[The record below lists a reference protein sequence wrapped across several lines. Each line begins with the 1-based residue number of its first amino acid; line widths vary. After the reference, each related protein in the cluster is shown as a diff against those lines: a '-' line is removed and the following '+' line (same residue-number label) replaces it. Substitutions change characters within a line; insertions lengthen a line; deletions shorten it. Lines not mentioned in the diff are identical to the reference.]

1 MQENRMPRRIQNING
16 VTYVYEDRALW
27 DKTTKNAKHTRHYIG
42 KMVNNVF
49 VPNKRYLLE
58 RELEAEKE
66 KKPGPVPTT
75 ASTREFYGATYLFDQ
90 IGEKLGI
97 TADLKVCFPDFWKQL
112 LSIAYYLIL
121 EDKNPLSRFP
131 RWAQNHRHP
140 FGESIPSQRSSDIFG
155 AITEDAKQKFFL
167 LQAKRRLEEE
177 YLAYDTTSV
186 SSYSELIK
194 QARYG
199 RNKDHEPLAQI
210 NLALLFGQS
219 SRLPVYYRKLAGN
232 INDVSTIK
240 HLISDL
246 SFLEIDKVKLVM
258 DRGFYSEDNINAL
271 FEKHYKFLIGVKKSL
286 HFVRNLLDGVRDS
299 MKTRAC
305 YSSDYAINY
314 YSKTIEWS
322 YKAKKPRSGATET
335 GTRRVYLHLYFDDQ
349 KAVDDKIVFNS
360 LLDTL
365 EEEITTNR
373 RTQEHE
379 PLYQKYY
386 DVSTTPVRGTML
398 IPKQDAITEIEK
410 NYGYFALMSNDIKDP
425 LEALLIYRLKDL
437 AEKAFHNLKE
447 RLSMRRTS
455 VSSEQNLEGKLFVQ
469 FLALI
474 YLSYISKAMSDEKL
488 YKTMTMHDLLDEL
501 DIIECFSHPGHRVQF
516 GEITKKQKSL
526 YASLGV
532 QDPALV

>member
-1 MQENRMPRRIQNING
+1 MPQRIQNIHG
-16 VTYVYEDRALW
+16 VMYVYEDRATW
-27 DKTTKNAKHTRHYIG
+27 DNTTKNAKHTRTYIG

-49 VPNKRYLLE
+49 VPNKKYLLE
-58 RELEAEKE
+58 RELKDEKG
-66 KKPGPVPTT
+66 KKPGPTPVTL
-75 ASTREFYGATYLFDQ
+75 STRYFYGATYLFDQ
-90 IGEKLGI
+90 IGIKLGI
-97 TADLKVCFPDFWKQL
+97 SDDLRHCFPEFWRQL

-140 FGESIPSQRSSDIFG
+140 YGESIPSQRSSDLFG

-167 LQAKRRLEEE
+167 LQARRRLERE
-177 YLAYDTTSV
+177 YLAYDTTSI

-194 QARYG
+194 QVRYG

-232 INDVSTIK
+232 INDVSTVRR
-240 HLISDL
+240 LIDDL

-271 FEKHYKFLIGVKKSL
+271 FEKHYKFLIGAKKSL
-286 HFVRNLLDGVRDS
+286 RFVQEVLDNVRDS
-299 MKTRAC
+299 MKTRSC
-305 YSSDYAINY
+305 YSSEYGINY
-314 YSKTIEWS
+314 YSKPIEWA
-322 YKAKKPRSGATET
+322 YKVTKPRSGAVEI
-335 GTRRVYLHLYFDDQ
+335 GIRRVYLHLYFDAQ
-349 KAVDDKIVFNS
+349 RAVDDETVFNT

-365 EEEITTNR
+365 EEEILTNR

-379 PLYQKYY
+379 SLYQKYY
-386 DVSTTPVRGTML
+386 EISTTPVRGTV
-398 IPKQDAITEIEK
+398 IVPRQEAISAVEK
-410 NYGYFALMSNDIKDP
+410 DYGYFALMSNDIKDP
-425 LEALLIYRLKDL
+425 IEALKIYRLKDL

-455 VSSEQNLEGKLFVQ
+455 VSSEEHLEGKLFVQ

-474 YLSYISKAMSDEKL
+474 YLSYIDKAMSDQKL
-488 YKTMTMHDLLDEL
+488 YKSMTLHELLDEL
-501 DIIECFSHPGHRVQF
+501 DVIECFEHPGHRVQC

-526 YASLGV
+526 YSALGV
-532 QDPALV
+532 EIPSLV

>member
-1 MQENRMPRRIQNING
+1 MKKDHVPQRIQNING
-16 VTYVYEDRALW
+16 VQYVYEDRASW
-27 DKTTKNAKHTRHYIG
+27 DTTKKNARHTRHYIG
-42 KMVNNVF
+42 KMVDNVF

-58 RELEAEKE
+58 RELEAALD
-66 KKPGPVPTT
+66 KKPGPGAATM
-75 ASTREFYGATYLFDQ
+75 STRKFCGATYLFDQ
-90 IGEKLGI
+90 IGEKLGVI
-97 TADLKVCFPDFWKQL
+97 ADLQACFPEIWKQL

-131 RWAQNHRHP
+131 HWANNHRHP
-140 FGESIPSQRSSDIFG
+140 YGEIITSQRSSDLFR

-177 YLAYDTTSV
+177 YLAYDITSV

-194 QARYG
+194 QVRYG

-210 NLALLFGQS
+210 NLALLCGQT

-232 INDVSTIK
+232 INDVSTIQ

-286 HFVRNLLDGVRDS
+286 RLVQNILDEVRDS
-299 MKTRAC
+299 MRTRVF
-305 YSSDYAINY
+305 YSSAYGIY
-314 YSKTIEWS
+314 VYSKTIEWS
-322 YKAKKPRSGATET
+322 YTAKKPRSERTET
-335 GTRRVYLHLYFDDQ
+335 GTRRVYLHLYYDDQ
-349 KAVDDKIVFNS
+349 KAVDDKAVFNT

-365 EEEITTNR
+365 EEELLNNR

-379 PLYQKYY
+379 SLYQKYY
-386 DVSTTPVRGTML
+386 DIRSTPVRGTVL
-398 IPKQDAITEIEK
+398 IPKQEAIRAIEK

-425 LEALLIYRLKDL
+425 LEALLVYRLKDL

-447 RLSMRRTS
+447 RLSLRRTS

-474 YLSYISKAMSDEKL
+474 YLSYISKAMSDQKL
-488 YKTMTMHDLLDEL
+488 YTTMTMHELLDEL
-501 DIIECFSHPGHRVQF
+501 DIIECFGHPGHRVQF

-526 YASLGV
+526 YAALGV
-532 QDPALV
+532 KDPSLV

>member
-1 MQENRMPRRIQNING
+1 MQEKHVPQRIQNING
-16 VTYVYEDRALW
+16 IQYVYEDRASW
-27 DKTTKNAKHTRHYIG
+27 DNTKKNAKHTRHYIG

-49 VPNKRYLLE
+49 VPNKHYLLE

-75 ASTREFYGATYLFDQ
+75 ASTREFYGATYLLDQ

-140 FGESIPSQRSSDIFG
+140 YGESIPSQRSSDIFG

-177 YLAYDTTSV
+177 YLAYNTTSI
-186 SSYSELIK
+186 SSYSELIT
-194 QARYG
+194 QVRYG

-232 INDVSTIK
+232 ISDVSTIK
-240 HLISDL
+240 HLINDL

-271 FEKHYKFLIGVKKSL
+271 FEKHYKFLIGVKTSL
-286 HFVRNLLDGVRDS
+286 RLVQNILDDVRDS
-299 MKTRAC
+299 MKTRAF
-305 YSSDYAINY
+305 YSSDYGIY
-314 YSKTIEWS
+314 VYSKTIEWS
-322 YKAKKPRSGATET
+322 YKAKKPRSEAIET

-349 KAVDDKIVFNS
+349 KAVDDKTVFNS

-365 EEEITTNR
+365 EEEIMTNQ
-373 RTQEHE
+373 RTHEHE

-386 DVSTTPVRGTML
+386 DISSTPVRGTVL
-398 IPKQDAITEIEK
+398 VPKQEAISAVEK

-425 LEALLIYRLKDL
+425 LEALALYRLKDL
-437 AEKAFHNLKE
+437 VEKAFHNLKE

-474 YLSYISKAMSDEKL
+474 YLSYISKAMSDQKL
-488 YKTMTMHDLLDEL
+488 YKTMTMHELLDEL
-501 DIIECFSHPGHRVQF
+501 DIIECFGYPGHKIHF

-526 YASLGV
+526 YAALGV
-532 QDPALV
+532 EDPSLV